1 MPRTTFPRHLLS
13 LAVVT
18 AVAVAWALFIFAKGD
33 ALPKLGGGDEY
44 KVSVVTPTG
53 AAMAVGS
60 RVTVAGV
67 KVGRVTSVSRLGIG
81 AKMELLITD
90 PDVAPLP
97 RDSRVQ
103 VRQHTPVGENYVAIK
118 VGRSRETIADGG
130 GLSVQQT
137 DEFVDVDRL
146 LSVLK
151 GGTRERARD
160 TIRSLG
166 AAVGTE
172 GEELNGTVGGA
183 TKFLKAAGD
192 PGGLV
197 DVLRRNRDQTA
208 RLVQQLGDVTAS
220 IGQRDQAITTLADRG
235 LTALTALRRSD
246 RALEA
251 TIDELPD
258 TLRDVQRTSGVVR
271 STSGVATPVVDE
283 ASKALVALRPTVAR
297 LPAATADGRALMREL
312 SPAAPVLERT
322 LQQVDALSGPLA
334 ESLPKLRK
342 TICELTPVT
351 RYAEP
356 YFPEVLSIVQG
367 LGSSSNSYDATGHL
381 IRLAPIVTPDNFPS
395 GLPDVIS
402 KGLAD
407 FVHRIPGMALNFDPY
422 PKPGS
427 VGRTRAKGT
436 TPLGPEEVP
445 KSGYTYP
452 RITADC

>member
-1 MPRTTFPRHLLS
+1 MPRRGFMGHLLS
-13 LAVVT
+13 LAAVT
-18 AVAVAWALFIFAKGD
+18 AVALAWALFIFVKGD
-33 ALPKLGGGDEY
+33 ALPKLGGGKDY

-67 KVGRVTSVSRLGIG
+67 KVGRVTAVDRLGIG
-81 AKMELLITD
+81 AKLELVVTD
-90 PDVAPLP
+90 DSVVPFPK
-97 RDSRVQ
+97 DSRVQ
-103 VRQHTPVGENYVAIK
+103 IRQHTPVGENYVAIQ
-118 VGRSRETIADGG
+118 VGRASETIASGG
-130 GLSVQQT
+130 GMSVRQT

-151 GGTRERARD
+151 GGTRARARD

-166 AAVGTE
+166 TALDGR
-172 GEELNGTVGGA
+172 GERMNETLDGA

-197 DVLRRNRDQTA
+197 DVLRRNRHQTS
-208 RLVQQLGDVTAS
+208 RLVEQLGDVTAS
-220 IGQRDQAITTLADRG
+220 IGQRDQAISTLADRG
-235 LTALTALRRSD
+235 LTAFTALKRSD
-246 RALEA
+246 RALESA
-251 TIDELPD
+251 IDALPG

-271 STSGVATPVVDE
+271 STSGVATPVIDE
-283 ASKALVALRPTVAR
+283 ATSALTALRPVVAR
-297 LPAATADGRALMREL
+297 LPQATTDGRALMREL

-322 LQQVDALSGPLA
+322 LQQVDRLSSPLA
-334 ESLPKLRK
+334 ASLPKLRK
-342 TICELTPVT
+342 TICELAPVV
-351 RYAEP
+351 RYADP

-381 IRLAPIVTPDNFPS
+381 IRLAPIVAPDNFPS
-395 GLPDVIS
+395 GLPDVLS

-407 FVHRIPGMALNFDPY
+407 FVHRIPGMALNYKPF
-422 PKPGS
+422 PKPGD
-427 VGRTRAKGT
+427 VGRTVAKGT

-445 KSGYTYP
+445 KSGYAYP